1 MSETANTARQCV
13 GGGYLVGPVFRVP
26 TNFAYFQTPGA
37 QFVVGC
43 NQLRCKLCGA
53 TVREQSGLHDGPDA
67 ATNAA
72 AIFTE
77 SDWSQSRF
85 LLPDVEARTYCCKCS
100 LVIIRARQ
108 ATHMPND
115 VWTCQGHP
123 PVPGN
128 EGSLLPTMTL
138 SAAQDFAVTLANGQ
152 LQQSINLIAITF
164 TDGTGTRALPANIG
178 LRPEWPELTLYTA
191 EHQQT
196 PILLDFN
203 KVAGACVQLAD
214 KTLKTF

>member
-26 TNFAYFQTPGA
+26 TNFAYFQTPVHSLSSDAISFAASFAAQPCASKAVCTTARTPPQTPQRSLQNPTGA
-37 QFVVGC
+37 NRDSSC
-43 NQLRCKLCGA
+43 RMSK
-53 TVREQSGLHDGPDA
+53 
-67 ATNAA
+67 
-72 AIFTE
+72 
-77 SDWSQSRF
+77 
-85 LLPDVEARTYCCKCS
+85 RTYCCKCS

-138 SAAQDFAVTLANGQ
+138 SAAQDFAVALANGQ

-178 LRPEWPELTLYTA
+178 LR
-191 EHQQT
+191 Q
-196 PILLDFN
+196 N
-203 KVAGACVQLAD
+203 GRN
-214 KTLKTF
+214 